1 MASSDQIQYRPSA
14 SLILANKQVFHAKK
28 EFDYNLLLMKRTER
42 TSYALNHCVF
52 PGGVFDAQADESA
65 DWLIYFQQCGVSR
78 DQLKLLHSRQSM
90 GRPELMTQGLEFSR
104 DISLRLTALREAFEE
119 VGILLCRKNL
129 KNLKGGQPAQ
139 VVQLFDRE
147 YWQQRVHND
156 AQQFLVLCRHL
167 AVVPDLWALNE
178 WSIWRTP
185 ASAASR
191 KYDTVYYLA
200 ALDLDCNVDLLL
212 EPTEVAAAYWLQP
225 SDCWLQSREGLIWLP
240 YILLYETARL
250 MSIQRWQQLLQFA
263 YERSPQGSTLLQP
276 IYYRTNDCLIGVLPG
291 DELYLP
297 EPEYCNESIVLPCS
311 ISELNAVAKRFNR
324 YMIYSFQHVDFAC
337 NVHPLDG
344 HFPLQTRVNAL
355 LAKL

>member
-1 MASSDQIQYRPSA
+1 
-14 SLILANKQVFHAKK
+14 
-28 EFDYNLLLMKRTER
+28 MKRTER

-65 DWLIYFQQCGVSR
+65 DWLIYFQECGISR
-78 DQLKLLHSRQSM
+78 DQLKLLQCRQST
-90 GRPELMTQGLEFSR
+90 GRPELMTQGVEFSR
-104 DISLRLTALREAFEE
+104 DISLRLTALRETFEE

-129 KNLKGGQPAQ
+129 KNLIGGQPAQ
-139 VVQLFDRE
+139 VLVQLFDRE

-156 AQQFLVLCRHL
+156 AKQFLVLCRHL
-167 AVVPDLWALNE
+167 AVIPDLWALNE
-178 WSIWRTP
+178 WAIWRTP
-185 ASAASR
+185 ASASSR

-200 ALDLDCNVDLLL
+200 ALENTNVDLSL

-250 MSIQRWQQLLQFA
+250 MNIHSWQQLLQFA
-263 YERSPQGSTLLQP
+263 YDRSTQGSTLLQP
-276 IYYRTNDCLIGVLPG
+276 IYYRTNDCIIGVLPG

-297 EPEYCNESIVLPCS
+297 EPECCNESIVLPYS

-324 YMIYSFQHVDFAC
+324 YMIYSFQHVDLAC
-337 NVHPLDG
+337 NVLPLDG
-344 HFPLQTRVNAL
+344 HIPPQTHVNAR